1 MPECTCLMCRSPF
14 PTGGSARS
22 TPRLRLRYFRVGG
35 FLATSRP
42 LPRPVVNRLHLDAAL
57 FGHPPLRG
65 QVLQRID
72 GRAHH
77 VVRVG
82 RAQALGENI
91 AHARALEYGAHR
103 AARDHAGPR
112 RGGLQEHPARA
123 MVPHDLVRDGA
134 ARERHFHHAPAR
146 GFHGFAHRLT
156 HFVGF
161 AGRDADPPLPIA
173 DRDQR
178 VEPEPPATLD
188 DLGDAVDRDHVLDQA
203 VAFALALTAVAALT
217 AAPPA
222 PPPAPASARRRRP
235 HRHRHPRLPPRP
247 RRVAVP
253 GPPPPRRP
261 RARFRLLRPCPACP
275 RAQPPAA
282 RRAPDLSPSELQ
294 SALAGAIGHRFD
306 APVVLVAPAIE
317 HDLGDALLLRLAGDE
332 MPQRKAARRL
342 ALPLDRDPL
351 RPVRRSH
358 ERDASRVVYELGVD
372 VFRGAEHDEPRPP
385 RRARH
390 LVAYP
395 QMPLVTA
402 VLARP
407 DLVDRSHGLFGRL
420 GGLAGLAPDLL
431 AYVADPLA
439 LVRFGGPDGAEL
451 SRHLPHELLVD
462 ARDLL

>member
-161 AGRDADPPLPIA
+161 AGRDADLPLPIA

-222 PPPAPASARRRRP
+222 PPAATA
-235 HRHRHPRLPPRP
+235 
-247 RRVAVP
+247 
-253 GPPPPRRP
+253 PPPPP
-261 RARFRLLRPCPACP
+261 PPTP
-275 RAQPPAA
+275 PPPPPPPPPAA
-282 RRAPDLSPSELQ
+282 PRGRSWTAAASPPACAV
-294 SALAGAIGHRFD
+294 SASSPMPGVPAGA
-306 APVVLVAPAIE
+306 A
-317 HDLGDALLLRLAGDE
+317 AGGTT
-332 MPQRKAARRL
+332 
-342 ALPLDRDPL
+342 
-351 RPVRRSH
+351 RS
-358 ERDASRVVYELGVD
+358 
-372 VFRGAEHDEPRPP
+372 
-385 RRARH
+385 
-390 LVAYP
+390 
-395 QMPLVTA
+395 
-402 VLARP
+402 
-407 DLVDRSHGLFGRL
+407 
-420 GGLAGLAPDLL
+420 
-431 AYVADPLA
+431 
-439 LVRFGGPDGAEL
+439 
-451 SRHLPHELLVD
+451 
-462 ARDLL
+462 